1 LLAPPLRRRDANVAN
16 MPTVDGYV
24 ASGIPR
30 AQAEI
35 LVRQQHQAIIDALD
49 SKNDAKPAKDKR

>member
-1 LLAPPLRRRDANVAN
+1 